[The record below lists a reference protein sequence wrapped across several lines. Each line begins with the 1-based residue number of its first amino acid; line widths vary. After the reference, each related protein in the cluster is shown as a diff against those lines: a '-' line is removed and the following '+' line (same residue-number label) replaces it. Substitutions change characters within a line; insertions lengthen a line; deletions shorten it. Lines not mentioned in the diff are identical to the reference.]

1 MAPVSPAPA
10 ITPASAEDT
19 RVVFAGLLAFNQ
31 AASDDALDDQPV
43 NRVIHD
49 ATGRVVAGI
58 AADVCGGWL
67 MVHALWV
74 DASQRGQGLGQTLL
88 ADAEQQARTLGA
100 HAVTLDTFSWQ
111 AEGFYLKQGYEVFG
125 RLQDFPPGHHRLYL
139 RKRL

>member
-1 MAPVSPAPA
+1 MTRRVAAPG
-10 ITPASAEDT
+10 IQPASTEDT
-19 RVVFAGLLAFNQ
+19 RAVLAGLLAFNQ
-31 AASDDALDDQPV
+31 AASGDALDDQPV

-74 DASQRGQGLGQTLL
+74 DASQRGQGLGQALL